1 MRRTIVAI
9 MLSALVLAAFAQD
22 ALPVAY
28 RFPIGSWLLHENG
41 EYASWLG
48 IKYRGKTLREPINVV
63 IVDPFADSA
72 ETAIAKVMKAC
83 KAAGYEEEYGHSAGY
98 MAEIAGKMYRQ
109 IPNDRRMAFSN
120 KDFLQTNNHGRIMG
134 PAFVNGEYVFVAA
147 FSTERPSL
155 WKMDH
160 LYVSFTRARD
170 DFCSCMDS
178 RTAYRIQGSMDLGNT
193 ENGGELTTGD
203 HDGRATVLIATE

>member
-1 MRRTIVAI
+1 MRRRAVAI
-9 MLSALVLAAFAQD
+9 MLSVLVPAAFAQESM
-22 ALPVAY
+22 PVVY
-28 RFPIGSWLLHENG
+28 GFSIGHWLMRENG
-41 EYASWLG
+41 GYADWLG
-48 IKYRGKTLREPINVV
+48 LKYRGKGLREPINVV
-63 IVDPFADSA
+63 IVDPFASSA
-72 ETAIAKVMKAC
+72 EMAIAKVMKAC

-98 MAEIAGKMYRQ
+98 MAEIAGTMYRQ

-120 KDFLQTNNHGRIMG
+120 KDFLLTNNHGRIMG

-170 DFCSCMDS
+170 DFCACMDA
-178 RTAYRIQGSMDLGNT
+178 RTSYRKQGYIELGNT
-193 ENGGELTTGD
+193 ETGGELTTGD
-203 HDGRATVLIATE
+203 HDGRATVLIAME